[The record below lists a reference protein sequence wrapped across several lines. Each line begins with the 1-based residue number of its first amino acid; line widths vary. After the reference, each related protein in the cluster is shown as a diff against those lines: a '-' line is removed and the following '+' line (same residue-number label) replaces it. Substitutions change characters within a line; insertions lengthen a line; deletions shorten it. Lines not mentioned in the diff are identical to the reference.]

1 MERRESTGGHSPGP
15 SPESFRPAD
24 LEVVRFERGDLDF
37 AVLTFRMPRLE
48 LPSRLTPAEQEV
60 ARLLCE
66 GWSPS
71 AIARRRRRS
80 RFTIVNQVRSIYAKL
95 GVNCRAELLH
105 ALTAG

>member
-1 MERRESTGGHSPGP
+1 MTVQEPQGREARPASA
-15 SPESFRPAD
+15 ESFRPSD
-24 LEVVRFERGDLDF
+24 LEIVHFERADVAF
-37 AVLTFRMPRLE
+37 AVLAFRMPGVDVPDRL
-48 LPSRLTPAEQEV
+48 SPAEAEI

-95 GVNCRAELLH
+95 GVTCHTELLR
-105 ALTAG
+105 